1 LDRPHLDCLIVGA
14 ALSDQFLIDL
24 LEDLFDAPA
33 AGKCVGLVLM
43 AAGLYSWGVR
53 RRRQDPVQVYRNEAI
68 LFLGVLTTAGAIY
81 QLGMALDTGSGHFS
95 ILLLLS
101 FLVYGIL
108 GLAVESNLIEVFALA
123 SWGGWMGTETG
134 HASG

>member
-1 LDRPHLDCLIVGA
+1 
-14 ALSDQFLIDL
+14 
-24 LEDLFDAPA
+24 
-33 AGKCVGLVLM
+33 
-43 AAGLYSWGVR
+43 
-53 RRRQDPVQVYRNEAI
+53 
-68 LFLGVLTTAGAIY
+68 VLTTAEVIY